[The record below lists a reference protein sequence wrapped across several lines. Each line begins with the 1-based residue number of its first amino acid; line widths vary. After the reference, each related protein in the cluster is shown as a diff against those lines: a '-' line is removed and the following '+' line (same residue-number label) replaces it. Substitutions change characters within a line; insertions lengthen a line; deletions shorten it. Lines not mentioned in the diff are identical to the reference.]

1 MLVSIGAI
9 SIKTRPMNSS
19 LVTPKRGC
27 LMVVDGELEI
37 EDENLAKR
45 DAIGL
50 LEITALSMNIKANTS
65 LLALEVPM

>member
-1 MLVSIGAI
+1 MLVSYWGHFDQDTTYEFKL
-9 SIKTRPMNSS
+9 SD
-19 LVTPKRGC
+19 PKKREFY

-50 LEITALSMNIKANTS
+50 LEITALSMNIKANFRP
-65 LLALEVPM
+65 LGA